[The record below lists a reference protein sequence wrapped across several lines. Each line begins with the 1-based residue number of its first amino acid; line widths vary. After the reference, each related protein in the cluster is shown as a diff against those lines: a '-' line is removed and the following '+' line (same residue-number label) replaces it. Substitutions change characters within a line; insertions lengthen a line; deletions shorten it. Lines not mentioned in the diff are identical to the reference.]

1 MLLMGGNYK
10 YFRFYL
16 NREDEKEKEMLE
28 YLDTLS
34 GRDRSKFIKDCLLRD
49 RIADDSENS
58 ECMNRIE
65 KRLNELE
72 LKVKSII
79 SDEPSSNKN
88 DNRVDWHNI
97 WVERKMQYESL
108 QK

>member
-1 MLLMGGNYK
+1 MGGNYK

-58 ECMNRIE
+58 EYLKEIEERLFDLETKVNSIIFDANVMNKDE
-65 KRLNELE
+65 
-72 LKVKSII
+72 KSI
-79 SDEPSSNKN
+79 
-88 DNRVDWHNI
+88 DWHNI
-97 WVERKMQYESL
+97 WMERKNVL
-108 QK
+108 